1 MSSRPTNVLL
11 VTAWSPLDPA
21 GGVNQIV
28 RILAKQLGAERSVHV
43 LVSEWDAPR
52 LQHRDVDGLSIHSL
66 RLRCPPFERP
76 WFKGLLGWLRDF
88 PSTIV
93 QLRRLIMARKI
104 DIVHLHFAN
113 SYQYYFPI
121 LRILF
126 GVPYVLTFHGSDIAY
141 YSERPYLSR
150 ILTSWVVARA
160 EKVSAVSRSLADR
173 ASIVFPK
180 LSDIEVIYNGLD
192 FTELQASDQATRT
205 GGAIVDLPA
214 SFILMV
220 SNVTY
225 NKGQDVAVR
234 AWGEIR
240 ETLPDL
246 HLVIVGEPRDLW
258 QECKD
263 LIRVRNQ
270 GAIHIT

>member
-1 MSSRPTNVLL
+1 M
-11 VTAWSPLDPA
+11 
-21 GGVNQIV
+21 
-28 RILAKQLGAERSVHV
+28 
-43 LVSEWDAPR
+43 
-52 LQHRDVDGLSIHSL
+52 
-66 RLRCPPFERP
+66 
-76 WFKGLLGWLRDF
+76 
-88 PSTIV
+88 
-93 QLRRLIMARKI
+93 
-104 DIVHLHFAN
+104 
-113 SYQYYFPI
+113 
-121 LRILF
+121 
-126 GVPYVLTFHGSDIAY
+126 TFHGSDIAY

-192 FTELQASDQATRT
+192 FTELQASDQATKT

-225 NKGQDVAVR
+225 NKGQDLAVR

-263 LIRVRNQ
+263 LIRVRNRATQ
-270 GAIHIT
+270 IAPTPAARGSTCEWVDVRVLARKQPVQATSRYTSPSRKRGI